1 MKTWLGTYTVM
12 LLLLIGGCHSGFMS
26 QEKILSPDE
35 FEIGYS
41 KHPESILIDIRSP
54 EEVKNGHL
62 KDAIF
67 IDYHDQHFEE
77 QLAYL
82 RKDLAYYIYCG
93 SADKT
98 IPTARLMKTMGF
110 KKVFVL
116 QGGIKHWHQQGKKI
130 IHPQT

>member
-1 MKTWLGTYTVM
+1 MKTWLGTFILALT
-12 LLLLIGGCHSGFMS
+12 LALGSCHSSFMS

-41 KHPESILIDIRSP
+41 KHPDAILIDIRTP
-54 EEVKNGHL
+54 EEIKNGHL

-82 RKDLAYYIYCG
+82 RKDLSYYIYCS

-98 IPTARLMKTMGF
+98 IHTARLMSSMGF

-116 QGGIKHWHQQGKKI
+116 QGGIKQWHQQGKKI